1 MEEHMWAG
9 VKRPTWDAGSAD
21 TFLPVI
27 HSTTSLPE
35 HQQKV
40 GHESDHAGYTQLVR
54 PRCTVTKV
62 IFVQTAGWR
71 LGCIHALLPH
81 KLGHIYSRAEF
92 TLAERTGLHLQASQD
107 APEDTTWQEYRPE
120 DFGID
125 IAAGKP
131 GQQEEDELLRA
142 AIQASKAHLEA
153 EEAAFMSVHG
163 KGAHAV
169 LPHGADNGHVPNG
182 TSQHA
187 VSHRAWFPPADSFA
201 CEASTSDP
209 AGTGADEQVASSGA
223 HEKGSEDTY
232 NDVMAYLLGS

>member
-9 VKRPTWDAGSAD
+9 VRRPTWDAGSAD
-21 TFLPVI
+21 AFVPVI

-40 GHESDHAGYTQLVR
+40 GNESDHAGNTQLVR
-54 PRCTVTKV
+54 PHCTVPKV
-62 IFVQTAGWR
+62 SFGQTAGWR

-81 KLGHIYSRAEF
+81 KLGHIYSSAEF
-92 TLAERTGLHLQASQD
+92 TLAERTGLHLQASED

-125 IAAGKP
+125 VAAGQP
-131 GQQEEDELLRA
+131 GQREEDELLRA
-142 AIQASKAHLEA
+142 AIQASRAHIEA

-163 KGAHAV
+163 KGSHAV
-169 LPHGADNGHVPNG
+169 LSHGADHGHVPNG
-182 TSQHA
+182 ASQHSA
-187 VSHRAWFPPADSFA
+187 SHRAWFPPADSFA
-201 CEASTSDP
+201 RAASP
-209 AGTGADEQVASSGA
+209 GGPPGKGADEQEASSGT